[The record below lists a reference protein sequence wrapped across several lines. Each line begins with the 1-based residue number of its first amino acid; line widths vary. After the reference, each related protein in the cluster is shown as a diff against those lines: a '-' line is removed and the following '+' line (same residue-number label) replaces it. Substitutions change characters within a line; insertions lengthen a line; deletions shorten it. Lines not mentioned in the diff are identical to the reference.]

1 MKNNTIRHRF
11 SALGLVFLALFVY
24 SCARNPVTGKR
35 QFMLVSEK
43 REKAMGLAYD
53 PQVVQEFGVYDNK
66 EMQNFINNYG
76 KKMAAIS
83 HRPQLDYKFRI
94 LDSPVVNA
102 FAVPGGYVYFT
113 RGIMAHFNNEAE
125 FAGVLGHEIG
135 HVTARH
141 SAQQQSQQILAQVGF
156 LAAMI
161 ASPKFAQYSDLA
173 QNGLGLLFLK
183 FSRNHESESDKLGV
197 EYSTKI
203 GYDAHE
209 MANFFHTIE
218 RIQEKEGASIP
229 TFLSTHPDPGDR
241 FNRVNQLATKEQTK
255 AGKSNLDVNR
265 DKYLRMIDG
274 LMYGEDPQQGYVD
287 GNVFYHPQL
296 KFQFPTPA
304 GWQTANSTSQVQIAP
319 KDGKAAIIMSI
330 AEGKTLVQAK
340 QNAISADSL
349 KVLESQNIKVNGNDA
364 IAMTADL
371 SKEVRLL
378 MYLIEYN
385 GLIYKFAGLSETP
398 NFTTYE
404 GKFETC
410 FKGFKALT
418 DQNKINVFADKIKIV
433 TVAKDGTLADAL
445 KANDQPSAKHEEL
458 AILNG
463 MLLKDKVKKGMLIK
477 TLVKGNG
484 SIK

>member
-66 EMQNFINNYG
+66 EMQDFINNYG

-255 AGKSNLDVNR
+255 AGKLNLDVNR

-330 AEGKTLVQAK
+330 AEGKTLAQAK

>member
-1 MKNNTIRHRF
+1 MKNKSIRLRLYAMSMIF
-11 SALGLVFLALFVY
+11 IGLFIF
-24 SCARNPVTGKR
+24 SCARNPVTGKK

-53 PQVVQEFGVYDNK
+53 PQVIQEFGLYDNK
-66 EMQNFINNYG
+66 EMQDFISSYG

-83 HRPQLDYKFRI
+83 HRPKLDYQFRI

-156 LAAMI
+156 IAAMI
-161 ASPKFAQYSDLA
+161 ASPKFAEYSDLA
-173 QNGLGLLFLK
+173 QNGLGLMFLK

-209 MANFFHTIE
+209 MANFFQTIQ
-218 RIQEKEGASIP
+218 RLQQKEGASIP

-241 FNRVNQLATKEQTK
+241 NTRVHQLATKEQAK
-255 AGKSNLDVNR
+255 AGTPKLEVNR
-265 DKYLRMIDG
+265 EKYLRMIDG
-274 LMYGEDPQQGYVD
+274 MMYGEDPQQGYTE
-287 GNVFYHPQL
+287 GNVFYHPEL
-296 KFQFPTPA
+296 KFQFPTPS
-304 GWQTANSTSQVQIAP
+304 GWQVANSTSHVQIAP

-330 AEGKTLVQAK
+330 AEGKSLAQAK

-349 KVLESQNIKVNGNDA
+349 KVLDSQNIKVNGNDA

-371 SKEVRLL
+371 NKQVRLL

-385 GLIYKFAGLSETP
+385 GLIYKFTGLSETP
-398 NFTTYE
+398 NFASYE

-418 DQNKINVFADKIKIV
+418 DQSKINVFADNINIV
-433 TVAKDGTLADAL
+433 TVAKDGTLAEVL
-445 KANDQPSAKHEEL
+445 KANDQPTAKHEEL

-463 MLLKDKVKKGMLIK
+463 MQLKDKVKKGTLIK
-477 TLVKGNG
+477 TLEKGDA
-484 SIK
+484 KKK